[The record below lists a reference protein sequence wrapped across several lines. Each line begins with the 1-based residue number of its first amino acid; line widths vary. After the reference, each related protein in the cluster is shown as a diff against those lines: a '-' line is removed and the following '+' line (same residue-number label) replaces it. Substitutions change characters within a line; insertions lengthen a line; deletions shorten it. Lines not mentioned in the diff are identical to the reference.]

1 MKAIQRFFIASL
13 ATAALLGL
21 LGCTLAGHW
30 QIGIVFP
37 VLSGG
42 WWLQQRRGMGWHSIF
57 FIIHMGVL
65 ALIATLDVGA
75 GWLLTI
81 AVAILVSWDLN
92 LLLQQAGDGNLI
104 NESLMVQS
112 HLRALGSVVVLS
124 LLLGAAVLLIR
135 IRFSFWIAF
144 ILALVI
150 ILALNSVMRQ
160 VVDE

>member
-1 MKAIQRFFIASL
+1 MKTIQQCFAASL
-13 ATAALLGL
+13 ATAALLAF

-30 QIGIVFP
+30 QVGIVFP

-57 FIIHMGVL
+57 FIIHMGAL

-75 GWLLTI
+75 GWLLSA
-81 AVAILVSWDLN
+81 AVAVLGSWDLN
-92 LLLQQAGDGNLI
+92 LLLQQAGAGNLI
-104 NESLMVQS
+104 NESLMVQA
-112 HLRALGSVVVLS
+112 HLRALGRVVTLS
-124 LLLGAAVLLIR
+124 LLLGAAVLIIQ

-144 ILALVI
+144 ILALAVI
-150 ILALNSVMRQ
+150 LVLNSVMRQ